1 MLTNFQTFFTLG
13 LSKDRLMNWSLNVPS
28 HLRGVDTLPCEM

>member
-13 LSKDRLMNWSLNVPS
+13 LSKDRVMNGSL
-28 HLRGVDTLPCEM
+28 